1 VVAQRKSRVVMN
13 AVTIEERIQEAI
25 ANAEKA
31 STDFGKD
38 SKEAA
43 VAWDF
48 VEELEAERSHQKANG
63 PVDPLDKFC
72 EESPEAD
79 ECRTYEN

>member
-1 VVAQRKSRVVMN
+1 MVRSPPPWSPEADASDCTTTSR
-13 AVTIEERIQEAI
+13 
-25 ANAEKA
+25 
-31 STDFGKD
+31 
-38 SKEAA
+38 
-43 VAWDF
+43 DF